1 MVTIART
8 SFTTWLVATPALAL
22 CWAAADGDPTRQ
34 RQAAWLL
41 IAVAVAGFGVPFV
54 ATLVSLD
61 RGHTGAGLLWF
72 VVAVLAVAPAL
83 TIACRGAGELRVSGA
98 AGAAASSPARPP
110 R

>member
-1 MVTIART
+1 MTIART
-8 SFTTWLVATPALAL
+8 SFAGWLVATPALAL
-22 CWAAADGDPTRQ
+22 CWAAADGDPGRQ

-41 IAVAVAGFGVPFV
+41 IAVAVAAFGVPFV
-54 ATLVSLD
+54 ATLVALD
-61 RGHTGAGLLWF
+61 RGHTGAGLVWF

-83 TIACRGAGELRVSGA
+83 TMACRGAGELRVSDA